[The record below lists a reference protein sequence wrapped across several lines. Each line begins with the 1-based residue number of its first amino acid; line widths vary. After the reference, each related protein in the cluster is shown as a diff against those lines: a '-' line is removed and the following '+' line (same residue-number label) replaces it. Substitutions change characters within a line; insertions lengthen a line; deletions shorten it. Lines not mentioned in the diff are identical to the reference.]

1 MVFSRALE
9 TGFVRRGPLV
19 HRLVFLDLA
28 LRCADR
34 LPMLGHQPELVGAIR
49 LYVVPNPSPAN
60 AHFTLTDQTAWYD
73 RLAEFLAAVRPSD

>member
-1 MVFSRALE
+1 
-9 TGFVRRGPLV
+9 
-19 HRLVFLDLA
+19 
-28 LRCADR
+28 
-34 LPMLGHQPELVGAIR
+34 MLGHQPELVGAIR